1 MKAKKL
7 TLRDTDALVEYTEA
21 HPEVIHIQTYEM
33 LNHLWKKNKK
43 ISMVDLFIVTLTDE
57 EEIEEVVLT
66 VNEDEWEEALE
77 IGLVYFEE
85 VEDYEMCVKV
95 KKLLETITS

>member
-7 TLRDTDALVEYTEA
+7 TLKNTDELVEYTES

-43 ISMVDLFIVTLTDE
+43 ISMVDLFIITLTDE

-85 VEDYEMCVKV
+85 VEDYEMCSKI
-95 KKLLETITS
+95 KKLLETLN

>member
-7 TLRDTDALVEYTEA
+7 TLRDTDELVEYTES

-43 ISMVDLFIVTLTDE
+43 ISMVDLFIITLTDE

-85 VEDYEMCVKV
+85 VEDYEMCSKI
-95 KKLLETITS
+95 KKLLETLK

>member
-85 VEDYEMCVKV
+85 VEDYEMCSKI
-95 KKLLETITS
+95 KKLLETLN

>member
-85 VEDYEMCVKV
+85 VEDYEMCSKI
-95 KKLLETITS
+95 KKLQC

>member
-1 MKAKKL
+1 
-7 TLRDTDALVEYTEA
+7 
-21 HPEVIHIQTYEM
+21 
-33 LNHLWKKNKK
+33 
-43 ISMVDLFIVTLTDE
+43 MVDLFIVTLTDE

-85 VEDYEMCVKV
+85 VEDYEMCIKI
-95 KKLLETITS
+95 KKLLETIK

>member
-1 MKAKKL
+1 MKAQKL

-85 VEDYEMCVKV
+85 VEDYEMCSKI
-95 KKLLETITS
+95 KKLLETLK

>member
-7 TLRDTDALVEYTEA
+7 TLRDTDELVEYTES

-85 VEDYEMCVKV
+85 VEDYEMCSKI
-95 KKLLETITS
+95 KKLLETLK

>member
-85 VEDYEMCVKV
+85 VEDYEMCNKI
-95 KKLLETITS
+95 KKLLETIN

>member
-85 VEDYEMCVKV
+85 VEDYEMCSKI
-95 KKLLETITS
+95 KKLLETLK

>member
-7 TLRDTDALVEYTEA
+7 TLRDTDELVEYTES

-85 VEDYEMCVKV
+85 VEDYEMCSKI
-95 KKLLETITS
+95 KKLLETLN

>member
-1 MKAKKL
+1 MKIKKL

-85 VEDYEMCVKV
+85 VEDYEMCSKI
-95 KKLLETITS
+95 KKLLETLN